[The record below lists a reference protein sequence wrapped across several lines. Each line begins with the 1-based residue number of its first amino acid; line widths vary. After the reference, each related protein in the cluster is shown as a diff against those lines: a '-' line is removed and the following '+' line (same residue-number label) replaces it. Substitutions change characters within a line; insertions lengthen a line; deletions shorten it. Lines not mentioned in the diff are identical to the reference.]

1 MFNFNECKNAASVK
15 ARVREIAFS
24 NLYEFACEKYGTD
37 NVSIVNNNELAI
49 CVGVRTL
56 TDGTEGEVCYT
67 VKPVAKD
74 FDIRITESGKHFLPY
89 ERLSEAD
96 AYKISKTEK
105 EKEAERKQ
113 KEREE
118 KKERDRKAREKA
130 KAEKKTNAAKVGG
143 ITQAK

>member
-1 MFNFNECKNAASVK
+1 MTNFNECKNVSAVK
-15 ARVREIAFS
+15 TKVREIAFGD
-24 NLYEFACEKYGTD
+24 LYEFACEKYGEE
-37 NVSIVNNNELAI
+37 NVSIVDNNELAVCI
-49 CVGVRTL
+49 GTKTL

-96 AYKISKTEK
+96 AYQVSKTEK
-105 EKEAERKQ
+105 EKEAERKA

-118 KKERDRKAREKA
+118 KKKRDKEAREKA
-130 KAEKKTNAAKVGG
+130 KAEKANK
-143 ITQAK
+143 

>member
-1 MFNFNECKNAASVK
+1 MFNFNECKNVSTVK
-15 ARVREIAFS
+15 GKVRELAFAD
-24 NLYEFACEKYGTD
+24 LYEFACEKYGAE
-37 NVSIVNNNELAI
+37 NVSIVDNNELAVCI
-49 CVGVRTL
+49 GTKTL

-96 AYKISKTEK
+96 AYQVSKTEK
-105 EKEAERKQ
+105 EKEAERKA

-118 KKERDRKAREKA
+118 KKKRDKEAREKA
-130 KAEKKTNAAKVGG
+130 KAEKANK
-143 ITQAK
+143 